1 MDNSPHATKFPK
13 RDHHDLIDFL
23 DIFAFAFFFFSFFFF
38 FVFSKSLMGVIK
50 ISYFSTKK
58 LIKINNLTEHKI
70 ERFSKRYNFYL
81 NLDKEMIRVPNFLSK
96 NTY

>member
-1 MDNSPHATKFPK
+1 
-13 RDHHDLIDFL
+13 
-23 DIFAFAFFFFSFFFF
+23 
-38 FVFSKSLMGVIK
+38 MGVIK

-96 NTY
+96 NIY